1 MFSLTGFLSAEDSTQ
16 QVSFLSQ
23 GIHIHLF
30 PSFFIIVVLSVLEH
44 DVPHDSNK
52 TVLTNNVIHHHSLTE
67 L

>member
-1 MFSLTGFLSAEDSTQ
+1 M
-16 QVSFLSQ
+16 SFLSQ

-30 PSFFIIVVLSVLEH
+30 LSSFIIVVLSVLER

>member
-1 MFSLTGFLSAEDSTQ
+1 M
-16 QVSFLSQ
+16 SFLSQ